1 MKYVNAPIIK
11 ILIKLWE
18 TTEKLSV
25 EHQHFLDRWKLL
37 YYIFILQENKLY
49 NLKNKIQKLSS
60 SSKYFSLLHTETATI

>member
-1 MKYVNAPIIK
+1 MYKYTYYTNLTLK
-11 ILIKLWE
+11 NYLI
-18 TTEKLSV
+18 V
-25 EHQHFLDRWKLL
+25 EHQHFLERWKLL